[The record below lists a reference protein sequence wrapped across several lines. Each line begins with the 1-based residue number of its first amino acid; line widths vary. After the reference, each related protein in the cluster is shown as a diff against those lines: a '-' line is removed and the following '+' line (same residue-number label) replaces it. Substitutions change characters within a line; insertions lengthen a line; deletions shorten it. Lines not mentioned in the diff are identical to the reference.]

1 VGDLLRDAVEGTLFY
16 ASPDDFAR
24 ARRLNAPA
32 SVRVQLFATLAR
44 LNALYMIARAGS
56 GHIGSSF
63 SSLDIVSWL
72 HLEVMKEGDCYFSS
86 KGHDVPGLYSVL
98 AGIGKLPFEAIHT
111 LRRLGGLP
119 GHPDIDTPGIAANT
133 GSLGMGI
140 SKAKGMVRAM
150 RLKAEPKRIFVL
162 TGDGELQEGQ
172 IWESLASAVRE
183 RMNEITVIVDHNKLQ
198 SDTFVDRVSPLGD
211 LAAKFKAFGW
221 AVTRADGHDTEA
233 LAAALSKLDSAGAL
247 PRVLIADTVKGKGV
261 SFMEHTAL
269 APGEEFYKF
278 HSGAP
283 SAADYRRAAQELVD
297 TADRLLAAHGGA
309 SAPLRPERFEAPCP
323 STPSAQAQR
332 MVPAYTDALIAA
344 AARHPELVALDA
356 DLILDT
362 GLIPFRDRF
371 PDRFVE
377 CGIAEQDMVSQ
388 ASGMALSG
396 LLPVVH
402 SFACFLTARP
412 NEQIYNA
419 ASERRHIIYVGTL
432 SGLVPAGPGHSHQ
445 AIRDIA
451 SLSSIPGMALVEPC
465 HVGEV
470 RPLLDWCIDRAN
482 GPAYI
487 RLVSAPCEVPYDFPK
502 DYRPRHGCGV
512 MLREGRDAVLIGYGP
527 LLLSEA
533 YRSAEQLA
541 QEGLSLKIVNLPW
554 LNAVDPIWLAET
566 VGEARHVITLDNHV
580 ARGGQGELIAA
591 TLARMGLGDKRRVQ
605 QIALEGWPACGNA
618 AEVLAH
624 HGLDA
629 AGLTRRIKLFAR

>member
-16 ASPDDFAR
+16 APPQAFER
-24 ARRLNAPA
+24 AVRLNAPSA
-32 SVRVQLFATLAR
+32 VRIQLFATLAR

-72 HLEVMKEGDCYFSS
+72 HLDVMKDGDRYFSS

-98 AGIGKLPFEAIHT
+98 TGMGKLPFESIHG

-119 GHPDIDTPGIAANT
+119 GHPDIDTLGIAANT

-140 SKAKGMVRAM
+140 SKAKGMVRTM
-150 RLKAEPKRIFVL
+150 RYKGEIKRVFVL

-172 IWESLASAVRE
+172 IWESLAGAVRE
-183 RMNEITVIVDHNKLQ
+183 RMSEITVIVDHNKLQ
-198 SDTFVDRVSPLGD
+198 SDTFVERVSPLGD
-211 LAAKFKAFGW
+211 LEAKFAAFGW
-221 AVTRADGHDTEA
+221 AVARTDGHEIDA
-233 LAAALSKLDSAGAL
+233 LAASLARLDRATGQ
-247 PRVLIADTVKGKGV
+247 PRVLIADTIKGKGV
-261 SFMEHTAL
+261 SFMSHTAL

-283 SAADYRRAAQELVD
+283 STADYRRAAQELVD
-297 TADRLLAAHGGA
+297 TADALFSAHG
-309 SAPLRPERFEAPCP
+309 SAPLTPERLQAPAAV
-323 STPSAQAQR
+323 TPPGRAQR

-344 AARHPELVALDA
+344 AARKPELIALDA

-362 GLIPFRDRF
+362 GLIPFRERF
-371 PDRFVE
+371 PGRFVE

-388 ASGMALSG
+388 ASGMALGG
-396 LLPVVH
+396 LLPIVH

-419 ASERRHIIYVGTL
+419 ASERGHIVYVGTL

-445 AIRDIA
+445 GIRDIA
-451 SLSSIPGMALVEPC
+451 SLSSIPGMTLVEPC
-465 HVGEV
+465 HMAEV
-470 RPLLDWCIDRAN
+470 QPLLDWCVDEAK
-482 GPAYI
+482 GPCYL
-487 RLVSAPCEVPYDFPK
+487 RLVSVPCDVPYSLPR
-502 DYRPRHGCGV
+502 DYRVRYGRGV
-512 MLREGRDAVLIGYGP
+512 TLREGRDAVLIGYGP

-533 YRSAEQLA
+533 YRCAEQLE
-541 QEGLSLKIVNLPW
+541 QGGLSLKIVNLPW
-554 LNAVDPIWLAET
+554 LNAIDSAWLAET
-566 VGEARHVITLDNHV
+566 VGNAQHVITLDNHV
-580 ARGGQGELIAA
+580 AIGGQGQLVAA
-591 TLARMGLGDKRRVQ
+591 TLARLGLDGKRRVQ
-605 QIALEGWPACGNA
+605 QIALEGWPACGTP

-629 AGLTRRIKLFAR
+629 AGLTRTIKSFGH